1 MTEIK
6 NKNDIENSVY
16 DLCQILQSE
25 IADDTTKNRVIEI
38 LEKHLNS
45 YFNEQRKLEEKNQYS
60 SIYYNPLFPIIKT
73 ILKSLVKTYL
83 NTKHQYT
90 KELIHHLLFLILEK
104 QTKIKNNQI
113 GLSLLISNFQKK
125 LFDYE
130 LKQTK
135 INENN
140 LVQICLT
147 IHAEI
152 THSEPSIFENTENQI
167 QIEYLKFL
175 NLNFFSLLK
184 MLIDN
189 NLDDFTFKEIFDEDI
204 YKYQFFKHY
213 SFFARNYEDII
224 IAGENIYPNY
234 WEDHDGFK
242 KLRELAGS
250 INPFNISEEII
261 QKTVNDLKV
270 FYERKENVDNDQ
282 LGLLL
287 SNVRNKLISEY
298 NHKLMSQCVFEFLAY
313 CYSKK
318 KYTIVSEIINYRY
331 AHPIDTSIPIFIPNH
346 HFRNIQQQEL
356 FLFLAF
362 NYFEET
368 AFESYKKPDYLI
380 NFTIVYLIYCLEQKD
395 YHRWVDT
402 YNCWDTSINDS
413 ENLKEVLNSV
423 EVKKQSGLYVELK
436 NKIQRYI
443 SHIEDILQDLQ
454 YEKSLEDHIHFTKD
468 SFKLYQI
475 IKDPKIYGE
484 KSNDLPKFKSG
495 LEQAKNFFEQ
505 LK

>member
-213 SFFARNYEDII
+213 SF
-224 IAGENIYPNY
+224 
-234 WEDHDGFK
+234 
-242 KLRELAGS
+242 LQ
-250 INPFNISEEII
+250 EIM
-261 QKTVNDLKV
+261 KTL
-270 FYERKENVDNDQ
+270 
-282 LGLLL
+282 
-287 SNVRNKLISEY
+287 
-298 NHKLMSQCVFEFLAY
+298 
-313 CYSKK
+313 
-318 KYTIVSEIINYRY
+318 
-331 AHPIDTSIPIFIPNH
+331 
-346 HFRNIQQQEL
+346 
-356 FLFLAF
+356 
-362 NYFEET
+362 
-368 AFESYKKPDYLI
+368 
-380 NFTIVYLIYCLEQKD
+380 
-395 YHRWVDT
+395 
-402 YNCWDTSINDS
+402 
-413 ENLKEVLNSV
+413 
-423 EVKKQSGLYVELK
+423 
-436 NKIQRYI
+436 
-443 SHIEDILQDLQ
+443 
-454 YEKSLEDHIHFTKD
+454 
-468 SFKLYQI
+468 
-475 IKDPKIYGE
+475 
-484 KSNDLPKFKSG
+484 
-495 LEQAKNFFEQ
+495 
-505 LK
+505 